1 MVRNSLTCARLY
13 SLSIPSS
20 LTGVSLTSF
29 PLGLFLTP
37 DDPLSGSAAGT
48 LLCMSAGTR
57 SQGFELLFSDEEK
70 RHQGDGGCSWGNW
83 SFVLRHSLVFGGD
96 RVHRESIHACF
107 IHSASV
113 YDFLLDSGC

>member
-1 MVRNSLTCARLY
+1 MVRNSLTCAHLY

-20 LTGVSLTSF
+20 LSAVSLTSF

-57 SQGFELLFSDEEK
+57 SQGFGLLFSDEKLAGREEAS
-70 RHQGDGGCSWGNW
+70 GGWW
-83 SFVLRHSLVFGGD
+83 MFVGELV
-96 RVHRESIHACF
+96 I
-107 IHSASV
+107 
-113 YDFLLDSGC
+113 